1 MSTSR
6 METDEEPIVQRFNLF
21 HDKPLPSTV
30 ERGEWHPD
38 KDLLAMVTEDGKVVL
53 HRLNWDKL
61 WTITPGEKVTS
72 ICWRP
77 DGKALAIGHTDGTI
91 SLHDAE
97 NGKMLRRNK
106 SHSTAIV
113 SLSWAEEGE
122 LLSDEPYDMF
132 SYEDR
137 TSRFFPPSPKAPY
150 MPDISLGIS
159 GPAEERDGTDQELV
173 NSSRERLNILCS
185 GDKEGIICFSIFGV
199 FPVGKI
205 NIGELPISPSKETEP
220 SYTLCDASLFKVTLS
235 KNLRQLIVLCYG
247 TLTGGT
253 PASKHGLYSL
263 LINTSAFQKRHK
275 ELYQVALQVSNIEEL
290 QDVIL
295 NSLKAMHKQ
304 WSDSMNTFREKFRLL
319 SSLLVDHGL
328 DSSPQDELVNVLCGV
343 PVSDALRQFL
353 ENSLSEGGLK
363 RLAKN
368 IDSTGKEMHTII
380 GDHLQPAAE
389 VLAFRVGELK
399 GLSRWHLRLQ
409 SIGLDENLVDQA
421 MEDAGMLVVQIE
433 RLLRILSETLY
444 QFQNFFAWLIKSLR
458 QLNSEPPSQS
468 DALPVIN
475 SELVMVFLMTIFNQD
490 PVTPH
495 LDALQKDV
503 KVKIGPE
510 ATRRLEELVIFGG
523 FKDTEFL
530 EKTLYQQFN
539 QLKDSC
545 KEAFFMPFKVVSQK
559 LCCEGIMLL
568 SYVSN
573 SSRTIQF
580 KEPVSISYYEKVE
593 DGQSMHQKSEGFIQD
608 YICFRMPSETTS
620 NESGVL
626 VIVRGFPRARNFQRT
641 HSMKNEI
648 EVVALSF
655 ENRLHCTDLA
665 LYKEDQIV
673 LLLEETCSTD
683 ATAGNSWLML
693 LPMRNLPFVPLSVVP
708 LYAPVLEIFHAES
721 CDTNIGMRDGR
732 VRRISHSVVAPLL
745 VSASRGLACVFTSQ
759 RHAMVYILEE
769 EEEEEE

>member
-1 MSTSR
+1 
-6 METDEEPIVQRFNLF
+6 METDEEPTVQRFNLY
-21 HDKPLPSTV
+21 HDKPLPSAV

-77 DGKALAIGHTDGTI
+77 DGKALAIGHNDGTI

-122 LLSDEPYDMF
+122 LFSDEPYDMF

-137 TSRFFPPSPKAPY
+137 TSRFFPPPPKAPY
-150 MPDISLGIS
+150 MPDISLAAS
-159 GPAEERDGTDQELV
+159 GPAEEQDGTDQELV

-185 GDKEGIICFSIFGV
+185 GDKDGIICFSIFGV

-205 NIGELPISPSKETEP
+205 NIGELPISCSKETGI
-220 SYTLCDASLFKVTLS
+220 SYTLHDASLFKVTLS
-235 KNLRQLIVLCYG
+235 KDLRQLIVLCYG
-247 TLTGGT
+247 ALTERT
-253 PASKHGLYSL
+253 PDSKHGLYTL
-263 LINTSAFQKRHK
+263 LINTSVFQKRHK

-295 NSLKAMHKQ
+295 NSLKALHKQ

-328 DSSPQDELVNVLCGV
+328 DSSPQDELVNLLCGV

-368 IDSTGKEMHTII
+368 IDSTGKEMHSII
-380 GDHLQPAAE
+380 GGHLQPAAE
-389 VLAFRVGELK
+389 VLSFRVGELK

-433 RLLRILSETLY
+433 RLLRILSETIY
-444 QFQNFFAWLIKSLR
+444 QFQNFFTWLIKSLR
-458 QLNSEPPSQS
+458 QLNNEPPSQS

-490 PVTPH
+490 PVIPH
-495 LDALQKDV
+495 LDTLQKDV

-523 FKDTEFL
+523 FKDTKFL
-530 EKTLYQQFN
+530 ERTLYQQFN
-539 QLKDSC
+539 QLKHSC

-568 SYVSN
+568 SYVSTLT
-573 SSRTIQF
+573 RTIQF
-580 KEPVSISYYEKVE
+580 KEPVSVSYYEKGE
-593 DGQSMHQKSEGFIQD
+593 DGRSMDKKLESFIQD

-620 NESGVL
+620 NESSVL
-626 VIVRGFPRARNFQRT
+626 VIVRGFRRARNFQRT
-641 HSMKNEI
+641 ESMKNEI

-655 ENRLHCTDLA
+655 ENRFHCTDLA

-673 LLLEETCSTD
+673 LLLEETWSTD
-683 ATAGNSWLML
+683 AAAGNSWLML
-693 LPMRNLPFVPLSVVP
+693 LPMSNLPFVPLSAVP
-708 LYAPVLEIFHAES
+708 LDVPVLELFHGGS
-721 CDTNIGMRDGR
+721 CDTNIGIRDGR
-732 VRRISHSVVAPLL
+732 VRHISHSVVAPLL
-745 VSASRGLACVFTSQ
+745 VSGSRGLACVFTYQ
-759 RHAMVYILEE
+759 RHAMVYMLEE
-769 EEEEEE
+769 EEEDEDE